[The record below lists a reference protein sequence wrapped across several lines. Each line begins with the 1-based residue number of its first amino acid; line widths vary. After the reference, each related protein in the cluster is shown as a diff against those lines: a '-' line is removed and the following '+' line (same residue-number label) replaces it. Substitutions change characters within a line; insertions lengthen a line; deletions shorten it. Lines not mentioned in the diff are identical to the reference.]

1 MIPDLISWEL
11 LGPLGL
17 YQKKHPA
24 HFVYRRRCPQIL
36 TPEKIQKFEAY
47 TNSVLVFDLIIFIFA
62 MVLAAVDWDK
72 KTC

>member
-1 MIPDLISWEL
+1 MRIT
-11 LGPLGL
+11 GPFETVPKNHST
-17 YQKKHPA
+17 Y
-24 HFVYRRRCPQIL
+24 FVCTRRCPQIL

-62 MVLAAVDWDK
+62 MILAAVDWDK